1 MNRIKTSSNTLRN
14 SVLVFSLSS
23 ATFALAV
30 ERPAELDEKPHQ
42 LAQPQQ
48 GAVVEV
54 APQAAE
60 QEQAAVPYLGV
71 GSMPIDSVLAE
82 HLQLEHGVVIQ
93 HVHEGSGAFKA
104 GLQNKD
110 ILLSFAGRQ
119 ISSPLDLRDAVRQ
132 LSVGDEVEVD
142 FLRKGKQEKRS
153 VTLAARP
160 AGLPSAAPRGLRR
173 VWPDNDGAIPGD
185 VREQMD
191 QLRGMIEDEFH
202 GARLGL
208 KLNDLLQGDLGGDNE
223 EMGFD
228 INAESTVTWADQEG
242 DITMKM
248 RDGQSEVV
256 VRDHLGNTL
265 YEGPWDTPQDKAAVA
280 PELRQRI
287 ENMGV
292 ERQGNQFRFRM
303 EGLPPGQ

>member
-71 GSMPIDSVLAE
+71 GSMPIDRVLAE

-119 ISSPLDLRDAVRQ
+119 ISSPWIFAMPSDNSPWEMRLKSIFCER
-132 LSVGDEVEVD
+132 GN
-142 FLRKGKQEKRS
+142 KRS
-153 VTLAARP
+153 
-160 AGLPSAAPRGLRR
+160 AP
-173 VWPDNDGAIPGD
+173 
-185 VREQMD
+185 
-191 QLRGMIEDEFH
+191 
-202 GARLGL
+202 
-208 KLNDLLQGDLGGDNE
+208 
-223 EMGFD
+223 
-228 INAESTVTWADQEG
+228 
-242 DITMKM
+242 
-248 RDGQSEVV
+248 
-256 VRDHLGNTL
+256 
-265 YEGPWDTPQDKAAVA
+265 
-280 PELRQRI
+280 
-287 ENMGV
+287 
-292 ERQGNQFRFRM
+292 
-303 EGLPPGQ
+303 